1 MMSRLSSVA
10 KRHPLVTFFVLAYA
24 LTWWASIVYAV
35 YPNPFPVFPYGPFL
49 AAIIIV
55 ALIACCI
62 PARRATKVDPL
73 IALRFE

>member
-1 MMSRLSSVA
+1 MTYAIVA
-10 KRHPLVTFFVLAYA
+10 FVLV
-24 LTWWASIVYAV
+24 L
-35 YPNPFPVFPYGPFL
+35 
-49 AAIIIV
+49 V